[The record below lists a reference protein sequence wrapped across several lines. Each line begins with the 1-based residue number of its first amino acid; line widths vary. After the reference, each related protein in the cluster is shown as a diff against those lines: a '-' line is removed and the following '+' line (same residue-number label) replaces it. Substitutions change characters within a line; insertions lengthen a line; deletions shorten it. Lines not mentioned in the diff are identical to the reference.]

1 METIPRNL
9 KTLSSSFFLFGPR
22 GTGKSTWLRQHFPE
36 ALWIDLLDPREQ
48 RIFRA
53 RPEHLL
59 ERLMGVPER
68 TLVVI
73 DEIQKVPTL
82 LDVIHR
88 LIEEQRNV
96 RFVLTGSSARKL
108 RRGASNLLAGRL
120 LQAEMHPFLASEL
133 GKDFELQQALRF
145 GLIPLIWQAED
156 PAATLQA
163 YVDLYLREE
172 VQAEA
177 LVRDLGAFSRFLEA
191 ISFAHGSLL
200 NLSAVA
206 RECQIQ
212 RKTVEG
218 YLGVLEDLL
227 LCFRIPVFSKRAKR
241 QLIAHEKFYYFDVG
255 VYRALRPAGPLDQP
269 EEIEGISLE
278 GLVAQHLRAWIA
290 YRNLGERLYF
300 WRTKSGSEVDF
311 VVYGNDC
318 FFAWEVKRSTSAHSV
333 DLRSLK
339 SFRQDYPEAEVALLY
354 LGQQS
359 LEIDGI
365 PVIPC
370 EKFLKTLAIQ

>member
-53 RPEHLL
+53 HPEHLL

-177 LVRDLGAFSRFLEA
+177 LVRDLGAFARFLEA

-354 LGQQS
+354 FGQQS

>member
-1 METIPRNL
+1 
-9 KTLSSSFFLFGPR
+9 
-22 GTGKSTWLRQHFPE
+22 
-36 ALWIDLLDPREQ
+36 
-48 RIFRA
+48 
-53 RPEHLL
+53 
-59 ERLMGVPER
+59 
-68 TLVVI
+68 
-73 DEIQKVPTL
+73 
-82 LDVIHR
+82 
-88 LIEEQRNV
+88 
-96 RFVLTGSSARKL
+96 
-108 RRGASNLLAGRL
+108 
-120 LQAEMHPFLASEL
+120 
-133 GKDFELQQALRF
+133 
-145 GLIPLIWQAED
+145 D

-177 LVRDLGAFSRFLEA
+177 LVRDLGAFTRFLEA

-370 EKFLKTLAIQ
+370 EKFLKSLAI

>member
-1 METIPRNL
+1 
-9 KTLSSSFFLFGPR
+9 
-22 GTGKSTWLRQHFPE
+22 
-36 ALWIDLLDPREQ
+36 
-48 RIFRA
+48 
-53 RPEHLL
+53 
-59 ERLMGVPER
+59 MGDPER
-68 TLVVI
+68 TVVI

-88 LIEEQRNV
+88 LIEEQKNV

-133 GKDFELQQALRF
+133 AKDFELQQALRF

-177 LVRDLGAFSRFLEA
+177 LVRDLGAFARFLEA

-255 VYRALRPAGPLDQP
+255 VYRALRTAGPLDQP
-269 EEIEGISLE
+269 EEIEGILLE

-290 YRNLGERLYF
+290 YRNRGERLYF

>member
-9 KTLSSSFFLFGPR
+9 KTLSSSYFLFGPR
-22 GTGKSTWLRQHFPE
+22 GTGKSTWLRHHFLE

-48 RIFRA
+48 RILRA
-53 RPEHLL
+53 HPEHLI
-59 ERLMGVPER
+59 ERLMGDPER
-68 TLVVI
+68 TVVVI

-177 LVRDLGAFSRFLEA
+177 LVRDLGAFARFLEA

-255 VYRALRPAGPLDQP
+255 VYRVLRPAGPLDQP

-318 FFAWEVKRSTSAHSV
+318 FCAWEVKRSTSAHSV

>member
-1 METIPRNL
+1 M
-9 KTLSSSFFLFGPR
+9 
-22 GTGKSTWLRQHFPE
+22 
-36 ALWIDLLDPREQ
+36 
-48 RIFRA
+48 
-53 RPEHLL
+53 
-59 ERLMGVPER
+59 
-68 TLVVI
+68 
-73 DEIQKVPTL
+73 
-82 LDVIHR
+82 
-88 LIEEQRNV
+88 
-96 RFVLTGSSARKL
+96 
-108 RRGASNLLAGRL
+108 
-120 LQAEMHPFLASEL
+120 
-133 GKDFELQQALRF
+133 
-145 GLIPLIWQAED
+145 
-156 PAATLQA
+156 
-163 YVDLYLREE
+163 
-172 VQAEA
+172 QAEA
-177 LVRDLGAFSRFLEA
+177 LVRDLGAFARFLEA

-227 LCFRIPVFSKRAKR
+227 LCFCIPVFSKRAKR
-241 QLIAHEKFYYFDVG
+241 KLTAHEKFYYFDVG

-290 YRNLGERLYF
+290 YRNRGERLYF

-311 VVYGNDC
+311 VVHGNDC

-370 EKFLKTLAIQ
+370 EKILKSLAI

>member
-1 METIPRNL
+1 METISRNL

-22 GTGKSTWLRQHFPE
+22 GTGKSTWLRHHFPE

-53 RPEHLL
+53 YPEHLI
-59 ERLMGVPER
+59 ERLMGDPER
-68 TLVVI
+68 TVVVI

-96 RFVLTGSSARKL
+96 RFVLTGSSTRKL

-177 LVRDLGAFSRFLEA
+177 LVRDLGAFARFLEA

-318 FFAWEVKRSTSAHSV
+318 FCAWEVKRSTSAHSV

-370 EKFLKTLAIQ
+370 EKFLKSLAI

>member
-1 METIPRNL
+1 
-9 KTLSSSFFLFGPR
+9 
-22 GTGKSTWLRQHFPE
+22 
-36 ALWIDLLDPREQ
+36 
-48 RIFRA
+48 
-53 RPEHLL
+53 
-59 ERLMGVPER
+59 MGVPER

-108 RRGASNLLAGRL
+108 RRGASNLLAGHL

-177 LVRDLGAFSRFLEA
+177 LVRDLGAFARFLEA
-191 ISFAHGSLL
+191 ISFAHGSML

-255 VYRALRPAGPLDQP
+255 VYRVLRPAGPLDQP

-290 YRNLGERLYF
+290 YRNRGERLYF

>member
-9 KTLSSSFFLFGPR
+9 KTLSSSYFLFGPR
-22 GTGKSTWLRQHFPE
+22 GTGKSTWLRHHFLE

-48 RIFRA
+48 RILRA
-53 RPEHLL
+53 HPEHLI
-59 ERLMGVPER
+59 ERLMGDPER
-68 TLVVI
+68 TVVVI

-156 PAATLQA
+156 PGATLQA

-177 LVRDLGAFSRFLEA
+177 LVRDLGAFTRFLEA

-255 VYRALRPAGPLDQP
+255 VYRVLRPAGPLDQP

-318 FFAWEVKRSTSAHSV
+318 FCAWEVKRSTSAHSV

>member
-1 METIPRNL
+1 
-9 KTLSSSFFLFGPR
+9 
-22 GTGKSTWLRQHFPE
+22 
-36 ALWIDLLDPREQ
+36 
-48 RIFRA
+48 
-53 RPEHLL
+53 
-59 ERLMGVPER
+59 MGDPER
-68 TLVVI
+68 TVVVI

-177 LVRDLGAFSRFLEA
+177 LVRDLGAFARFLEA

-318 FFAWEVKRSTSAHSV
+318 FCAWEVKCSTSAHSV

-359 LEIDGI
+359 LEIDWI

-370 EKFLKTLAIQ
+370 EKFLKSLAI

>member
-48 RIFRA
+48 RILRA
-53 RPEHLL
+53 HPEHLI
-59 ERLMGVPER
+59 ERLMGDPER
-68 TLVVI
+68 TVVVI

-96 RFVLTGSSARKL
+96 RFVLIGSSARKL

-177 LVRDLGAFSRFLEA
+177 LVRDLGAFARFLEA

-200 NLSAVA
+200 NFSAVA

-255 VYRALRPAGPLDQP
+255 VYRTLRPAGPLDQP

-318 FFAWEVKRSTSAHSV
+318 FCAWEVKRSTSAHSV

-370 EKFLKTLAIQ
+370 EKFLKSLAI

>member
-53 RPEHLL
+53 HLEHLL
-59 ERLMGVPER
+59 ERLMGDPER
-68 TLVVI
+68 TVVVI

-145 GLIPLIWQAED
+145 GLIPLIWQVED

-172 VQAEA
+172 VQAEV
-177 LVRDLGAFSRFLEA
+177 LVRDLGAFARFLEA

-370 EKFLKTLAIQ
+370 EKFLKSLAV

>member
-48 RIFRA
+48 RILRA
-53 RPEHLL
+53 HPEHLL
-59 ERLMGVPER
+59 ERLMGDPER
-68 TLVVI
+68 TVVVI

-177 LVRDLGAFSRFLEA
+177 LVRDLGAFARFLEA

-200 NLSAVA
+200 NFSAVA

-290 YRNLGERLYF
+290 YRNRGERLYF

-318 FFAWEVKRSTSAHSV
+318 FCAWEVKRSTSAHSV

-370 EKFLKTLAIQ
+370 EKFLKSLAI

>member
-1 METIPRNL
+1 M
-9 KTLSSSFFLFGPR
+9 
-22 GTGKSTWLRQHFPE
+22 
-36 ALWIDLLDPREQ
+36 
-48 RIFRA
+48 
-53 RPEHLL
+53 
-59 ERLMGVPER
+59 
-68 TLVVI
+68 
-73 DEIQKVPTL
+73 
-82 LDVIHR
+82 
-88 LIEEQRNV
+88 
-96 RFVLTGSSARKL
+96 LTGSSVRKL
-108 RRGASNLLAGRL
+108 RRGASNRLAERL

-133 GKDFELQQALRF
+133 EKDFELQQALRF
-145 GLIPLIWQAED
+145 GLIPLIWQVED

-177 LVRDLGAFSRFLEA
+177 LVRDLGPFARFLEA

-218 YLGVLEDLL
+218 YLGLLEDLL

-255 VYRALRPAGPLDQP
+255 VYRTLRPAGPLDQP

-290 YRNLGERLYF
+290 YRNRGEQLYF

-318 FFAWEVKRSTSAHSV
+318 FLAWEVKRSTSAHSV

-365 PVIPC
+365 SVIPC
-370 EKFLKTLAIQ
+370 EKFLKSLAI

>member
-9 KTLSSSFFLFGPR
+9 KTLSSSYFLFGPR
-22 GTGKSTWLRQHFPE
+22 GTGKSTWLRHHFLE

-48 RIFRA
+48 RILRA
-53 RPEHLL
+53 HPEHLL
-59 ERLMGVPER
+59 ERLMGDPER
-68 TLVVI
+68 TVVVI

-156 PAATLQA
+156 PGATLQA

-177 LVRDLGAFSRFLEA
+177 LVRDLGAFARFLEA

-200 NLSAVA
+200 NFSAVA

-255 VYRALRPAGPLDQP
+255 VYRVLRPAGPLDQP

-290 YRNLGERLYF
+290 YRNRGERLYF

-318 FFAWEVKRSTSAHSV
+318 FCAWEVKRSTSAHSV